1 MAADGAERLCSLKLA
16 KKNERAS
23 FSAGSIQELPRKKG
37 IDELRSQ
44 QQIGF
49 LRNVVRVTR
58 AICQRKVQLF
68 ARQLL
73 HPLPHCI
80 FKRFKPPSS
89 VGEKMADTSMLEALA
104 TSNDWRVRYETFLKF
119 RQLGPKVIAQ
129 QAEALEGFSRS
140 RYPWMRKLALEAMA
154 VMEPQDRHIGMLHF
168 LLKDTDDDV
177 CYEALAIR
185 TMKRL
190 QPDILEKHA
199 EILSRLLGDED
210 WNVRLAALST
220 LARLDP
226 LKLCFHSEAIKERC
240 TDEVHQ
246 VAELAQKVWT
256 RLNELPHRVVTCR
269 REDSCSEEVRI
280 TCTSMAGNEL
290 TVVSILQ
297 AATCEELRQCV
308 AKTLSVPLL
317 QLKLLSSE
325 SQPQE
330 LVGQDMLPEEMHLN
344 DELEL
349 EVRLISGKL
358 LAKVHCFRSEGFIKL
373 RQRVKEACQ
382 IKGPF
387 WLLQNQH
394 LLRSPSPGQPD
405 PVQTFEVNASLVLVK
420 RSVSDL
426 SQELVGFEGAAF
438 RGDAQEVFHLLDE
451 GAEIDYRDTTRLR
464 TPLMWA
470 ATGGHSSLCLELLK
484 RGANPK
490 LRASGRPERAVLG
503 RGRSLFA
510 EIIKDELT
518 RIASGRPSTGRTS
531 RSLRSTALS
540 KPSLEAKNKE
550 SEPSDF
556 IKECLALQAVRDA
569 QGVPPLKRSS
579 CRSSPSLHEPPFVV
593 KLRKHGEFTR
603 KIMCP
608 RGVGGVLQKTPPPWS
623 NETSTAPVLPSKYRE
638 LSWWLWA
645 SVNPEYQI
653 YPEVVELRRAYP
665 WHKGANA
672 AQLAQGNDHEE
683 LAQTLE
689 REMERHDSIDGGYYM
704 AWQLKRAAT
713 GAQTFYREQVVRF
726 APMMDAL
733 FLLLLVLTEVC
744 RITCPA
750 YSGLAF
756 FIVGV
761 YMTHMVPKYVASFN
775 PYVKLPRLRRKSK
788 SVVAP
793 LPDPTG

>member
-490 LRASGRPERAVLG
+490 LRASG
-503 RGRSLFA
+503 
-510 EIIKDELT
+510 
-518 RIASGRPSTGRTS
+518 
-531 RSLRSTALS
+531 
-540 KPSLEAKNKE
+540 
-550 SEPSDF
+550 
-556 IKECLALQAVRDA
+556 
-569 QGVPPLKRSS
+569 
-579 CRSSPSLHEPPFVV
+579 
-593 KLRKHGEFTR
+593 
-603 KIMCP
+603 
-608 RGVGGVLQKTPPPWS
+608 
-623 NETSTAPVLPSKYRE
+623 
-638 LSWWLWA
+638 
-645 SVNPEYQI
+645 
-653 YPEVVELRRAYP
+653 
-665 WHKGANA
+665 ANA